1 MRKVFVTRHIAVST
15 TTPTLV
21 ENLAKPMWVNLIQ
34 RIYTGAKQG
43 VRLPM
48 HNLYRM
54 LDMPSFAP
62 EAPKRG
68 GFFFAA
74 GNVAAA
80 GLDLHYANPNAHT
93 SYTYRIPIYS
103 GINIFAGQCAN
114 EVGMTEV
121 IATDA
126 TACASSMK
134 ALWDAWAMIKMRRI
148 DRAIVVACEEQTTNM
163 MLEFFGKEGV
173 ALTAEQEAAGKK
185 PSAFD
190 PVNGGFRI
198 GNGAAAFLLEAEG
211 HESYRPVAEL
221 TGVAMSGEKH
231 TPALGQDDRGSG
243 YIRVLQELQHL
254 DASRPDIIK
263 AHGTG
268 TEMNNRAE
276 AFALERVFG
285 AGGFLA
291 TSYKPLLG
299 HTMGASGLVE
309 MSRLLGD
316 IEQGFVRGIANKTV
330 DTPGFLSGDLSGDFK
345 SVICLSAGMG
355 NVYGGAKLSIA

>member
-1 MRKVFVTRHIAVST
+1 MRKVFVTRHRAVYT
-15 TTPTLV
+15 TTPTLI
-21 ENLAKPMWVNLIQ
+21 ENLAVPMWVHLLG
-34 RIYTGAKQG
+34 RMYVGAKQG
-43 VRLPM
+43 VKLPM

-62 EAPKRG
+62 EAPKQG

-80 GLDLHYANPNAHT
+80 GLDLHYAKPDAHT

-114 EVGMTEV
+114 EAGMTEV

-134 ALWDAWAMIKMRRI
+134 ALWDAWAMIRMGEI

-173 ALTAEQEAAGKK
+173 ALTAEQESAGKL

-198 GNGAAAFLLEAEG
+198 GNGAAAFLLEADG
-211 HESYRPVAEL
+211 CTTYDPIAEL
-221 TGVAMSGEKH
+221 TAVAMSGERH
-231 TPALGQDDRGSG
+231 RPALGQAEDGSG
-243 YIRVLQELQHL
+243 YVRVLRSLQRH
-254 DASRPDIIK
+254 DSSRPDIIK

-268 TEMNNRAE
+268 TAMNNRAE
-276 AFALERVFG
+276 ALALNEVFG
-285 AGGFLA
+285 SDFLA
-291 TSYKPLLG
+291 TSYKPLIG

-309 MSRLLGD
+309 MSRIMAD
-316 IEQGFVRGIANKTV
+316 IEQGFVWGIQNKTAE
-330 DTPGFLSGDLSGDFK
+330 TPGFLSSNMTGDFR
-345 SVICLSAGMG
+345 SLICLSAGMG
-355 NVYGGAKLSIA
+355 NVYGGAKLSFA